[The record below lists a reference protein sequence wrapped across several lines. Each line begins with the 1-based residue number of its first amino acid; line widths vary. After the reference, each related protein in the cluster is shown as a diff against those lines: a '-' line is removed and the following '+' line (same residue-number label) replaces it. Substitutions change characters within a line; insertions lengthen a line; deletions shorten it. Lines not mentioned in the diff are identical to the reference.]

1 MKIKLLLLTA
11 FLFFGSIVNAQVNI
25 YSNVFVMGT
34 PDWGTGE
41 IIDPESFEIE
51 TLIEINDEY
60 GFIVVSNDAFNFTLN
75 ITDTEYSEDI
85 NVYIFD
91 CTNPDGEPARV
102 NLQPNVGMIQFLLSN
117 EGSTT
122 EIIFYFDIE

>member
-1 MKIKLLLLTA
+1 MKIKLFLLTV
-11 FLFFGSIVNAQVNI
+11 FLFFGSFANAQVNI
-25 YSNVFVMGT
+25 YSSGFVMGT

-75 ITDTEYSEDI
+75 INDAEYSEDE
-85 NVYIFD
+85 NVYIYD
-91 CTNPDGEPARV
+91 CTDPEGEPARV
-102 NLQPNVGMIQFLLSN
+102 NLQPNIGMIQFLLSS
-117 EGSTT
+117 EGRTT
-122 EIIFYFDIE
+122 EILFYFDIE